1 MLACIAL
8 AVMGATSLTDL
19 PALALEVE
27 TEAQALAAQ
36 TEVTP
41 AFLTQVD
48 DFSADALRLSGALQ
62 AAGVGQDLPCVFRD
76 IAAEARARMTELKSA
91 GGVAERVEAFADLRL
106 LLDDASLIAPL
117 AAAAAAD
124 RAAALDVAL
133 R

>member
-8 AVMGATSLTDL
+8 AFIGASSLADL

-41 AFLTQVD
+41 ALIADVGE
-48 DFSADALRLSGALQ
+48 FSADALRLSGALQ
-62 AAGVGQDLPCVFRD
+62 AAGVGQDMPCVFRD
-76 IAAEARARMTELKSA
+76 IAGEARLRMVDLKNADTARARA
-91 GGVAERVEAFADLRL
+91 EAFADLRL

-124 RAAALDVAL
+124 RAVSLDAAP

>member
-1 MLACIAL
+1 MLACFAL
-8 AVMGATSLTDL
+8 VLVGASSLADL
-19 PALALEVE
+19 PALALEME

-41 AFLTQVD
+41 SFLAQVD
-48 DFSADALRLSGALQ
+48 DFSADALRLSGALE

-76 IAAEARARMTELKSA
+76 IAGEVRARMTELKSA
-91 GGVAERVEAFADLRL
+91 DTVDERAQALASLRL

-124 RAAALDVAL
+124 RAAAQDVAL